1 MFQGS
6 AQKINCM
13 QVKLVMNVET
23 VLSCSCIALSL
34 VRYRHEFKSNE
45 LWTEIKLVLDAF
57 ALPLTNLFKV
67 FLSESF
73 VKKVSLSETLV
84 VNACKIKT

>member
-1 MFQGS
+1 
-6 AQKINCM
+6 M
-13 QVKLVMNVET
+13 QVNLVINVKT
-23 VLSCSCIALSL
+23 VLCFSCISLSL

-67 FLSESF
+67 FLFESF
-73 VKKVSLSETLV
+73 LKQV
-84 VNACKIKT
+84 

>member
-1 MFQGS
+1 
-6 AQKINCM
+6 
-13 QVKLVMNVET
+13 MNVKT
-23 VLSCSCIALSL
+23 VFCFSCVSLLL

-67 FLSESF
+67 FLVESF
-73 VKKVSLSETLV
+73 LKQV
-84 VNACKIKT
+84 